1 MNIFLL
7 ITLLIIQRS
16 HGVIYELNDTE
27 YDKMPPVYHLEPYA
41 PCVHEPGGVYC
52 TVELKLVS
60 DGPSELM
67 TMIEEYSLRKEM
79 HLNHSR
85 LNRGVCVTRTCK
97 DYLSQN
103 TSADLHL
110 VLEGCLND
118 TFWKQYKLKSKLST
132 EVLCNDL
139 DNKVDIDYGDIAVAV
154 ICLTVLM
161 LNIVGSLYD
170 FWFLPN
176 KESKGNKFLMCF
188 SIRHNWKRLVARPA
202 DGPDPR
208 LRRLKGFNGLRTISI
223 IIVIMEHS
231 LLPFLIT
238 PNDSHEIERKYY
250 NIIYHIF
257 VDGALVV
264 QTFFVM
270 SGCLL
275 SYNLQLHAEKR
286 DINWT
291 MIPKGIF
298 QRWLRLTPSYALV
311 LAITTTWLRFA
322 GSGPLWQSAV
332 GVEVK
337 DCRRDGWLNLI
348 YLNNYIDESQ
358 CMPQTWYI
366 ASDMQLYVTG
376 LIILTL
382 ATSVTARKIVL
393 SVLFVVSLIIP
404 ACHTYI
410 QNLDAGLIISP
421 ELVRDYFVK
430 DRTFNHSYKR
440 GHTNLA
446 SYVLGLSLGMLIYY
460 LQKNEFSVQKYKKFK
475 LVYWA
480 TLPAMLILLP
490 SGSFFYFFQN
500 SPALYLKAI
509 YSGVARPIF
518 GSIILLIILGMAFK
532 IENFYRG
539 ILEWNGWA
547 SPARVSYAAYILH
560 VLFVRSLTGTRTTLI
575 HVSLAHVIL
584 FTLGTVII
592 TYLVAYPYWLLVEA
606 PTVALSKVII
616 SPRAKEKSKAESG
629 LRKNE
634 RIPA

>member
-1 MNIFLL
+1 MNIFLFM
-7 ITLLIIQRS
+7 TLLLIQRS

-27 YDKMPPVYHLEPYA
+27 YNKMPPVFHLEAYGS
-41 PCVHEPGGVYC
+41 CVHEPGGVYC

-67 TMIEEYSLRKEM
+67 TMIEEYSLRREM
-79 HLNHSR
+79 HFNHSR
-85 LNRGVCVTRTCK
+85 LHRGVCVTRTCK

-118 TFWKQYKLKSKLST
+118 TFWKQYKLKSKLTT

-154 ICLTVLM
+154 ICLAILM

-170 FWFLPN
+170 FLFLSHN
-176 KESKGNKFLMCF
+176 ESNGNKFLMCF
-188 SIRHNWKRLVARPA
+188 SIRCNWKRLVACST
-202 DGPDPR
+202 DGPDSR
-208 LRRLKGFNGLRTISI
+208 LRRLKGLNGLRAISI

-231 LLPFLIT
+231 ILPFVIS
-238 PNDSHEIERKYY
+238 PDDAHEFERKYY
-250 NIIYHIF
+250 NIIYHVLI
-257 VDGALVV
+257 DGALVI

-286 DINWT
+286 HMNWT
-291 MIPKGIF
+291 MIPKGIIR
-298 QRWLRLTPSYALV
+298 RWLRLTPSYAVV

-322 GSGPLWQSAV
+322 GSGPLWQSTV
-332 GVEVK
+332 GIEVK

-348 YLNNYIDESQ
+348 YLNNYIDVSQ

-366 ASDMQLYVTG
+366 ASDMQLYAAG

-382 ATSVTARKIVL
+382 ATTATARKIVL
-393 SVLFVVSLIIP
+393 SVMFVVSLIIP

-421 ELVRDYFVK
+421 EVARHTFFK
-430 DRTFNHSYKR
+430 DRNFNYSYKR
-440 GHTNLA
+440 GHTNL
-446 SYVLGLSLGMLIYY
+446 SSSILGLALGILIYN
-460 LQKNEFSVQKYKKFK
+460 LQKNEFNVEKYKKFK

-480 TLPAMLILLP
+480 TLPAMLVILP

-500 SPALYLKAI
+500 SPSLYLKAI
-509 YSGVARPIF
+509 YSGVARPMF
-518 GSIILLIILGMAFK
+518 GSIIVLIILGMALK
-532 IENFYRG
+532 LENIYRG
-539 ILEWNGWA
+539 ILEWNGWT
-547 SPARVSYAAYILH
+547 SPARISYSAYILH

-575 HVSLAHVIL
+575 HVSLAYIVSV
-584 FTLGTVII
+584 F
-592 TYLVAYPYWLLVEA
+592 
-606 PTVALSKVII
+606 
-616 SPRAKEKSKAESG
+616 
-629 LRKNE
+629 
-634 RIPA
+634 